1 MTDKGSAALIR
12 LGSFA
17 GFIVL
22 WQLAVWLLQP
32 ALLPGPVAVLERLLA
47 LMASGELPQQLLV
60 TLMRVLCSFGAAML
74 IGLLLGVAMGHWRH
88 LDMAL
93 DGVLTIML
101 NIPALVV
108 IILCFIWFGLHITE
122 SDVAA

>member
-60 TLMRVLCSFGAAML
+60 TLMRVLSSFGAAML
-74 IGLLLGVAMGHWRH
+74 IGLLLGVAM
-88 LDMAL
+88 AL
-93 DGVLTIML
+93 LST
-101 NIPALVV
+101 
-108 IILCFIWFGLHITE
+108 
-122 SDVAA
+122 